1 MMRFQSQYFQLKS
14 NTPAFLEEI
23 SFFRKLVL
31 KLEEVD
37 KNLLASL
44 ADFGLKVGK
53 GYRDRYPF
61 NFANKGLF

>member
-14 NTPAFLEEI
+14 STPAFLEEI

-53 GYRDRYPF
+53 GVQR
-61 NFANKGLF
+61 

>member
-14 NTPAFLEEI
+14 STPAFLEEI

>member
-1 MMRFQSQYFQLKS
+1 MMRFQSQYSQLKIS
-14 NTPAFLEEI
+14 TPVFLEKI

-44 ADFGLKVGK
+44 ADFGLKGGT